1 MSVDNGARKSNS
13 WLDQWQSGKLSTG
26 SRVQSFPR
34 AFPSSTD
41 VLVLLL
47 NQSIKRRRRRL
58 RKRHLKSEFALVQT
72 LLRLFHL
79 VLFRQMLANFLKLNQ
94 QRSIA
99 QVPKELR
106 FATLSRVLPRVAD
119 SLTLKACS
127 QACAIN
133 NYCTG
138 HETF

>member
-1 MSVDNGARKSNS
+1 MYKKA
-13 WLDQWQSGKLSTG
+13 WCTC
-26 SRVQSFPR
+26 RV
-34 AFPSSTD
+34 
-41 VLVLLL
+41 VVLLIKPSAFL
-47 NQSIKRRRRRL
+47 TFSLPSPSQFRKVPIKRRRRRL

-79 VLFRQMLANFLKLNQ
+79 VLFRQMLANFLKLKQ

-106 FATLSRVLPRVAD
+106 FATLSRVLSRVAD

>member
-1 MSVDNGARKSNS
+1 MYKKA
-13 WLDQWQSGKLSTG
+13 WCTC
-26 SRVQSFPR
+26 RV
-34 AFPSSTD
+34 
-41 VLVLLL
+41 VVLLIKPSAFL
-47 NQSIKRRRRRL
+47 TFSLPSPSQFRKVPIKRRRRRL

-79 VLFRQMLANFLKLNQ
+79 VLFRQMLANFLKLKKYSASAK
-94 QRSIA
+94 R
-99 QVPKELR
+99 LR
-106 FATLSRVLPRVAD
+106 FATLSRVLSRVAD

-133 NYCTG
+133 NYYAG

>member
-1 MSVDNGARKSNS
+1 MYKKA
-13 WLDQWQSGKLSTG
+13 LCTF
-26 SRVQSFPR
+26 RV
-34 AFPSSTD
+34 
-41 VLVLLL
+41 VVLL
-47 NQSIKRRRRRL
+47 IKPIAFLTFSLPSPSQFRKRRRL
-58 RKRHLKSEFALVQT
+58 RKRHLKSEFALLQT

-133 NYCTG
+133 NYYTG